1 MTSKSNNSKKQRTSV
16 PLIAN
21 KRQQDM
27 ENDYLT
33 KLELLMS
40 KQENITNQ
48 DKAKIVYELRKQYP
62 VTALVKYLNI
72 PRSTYYNLLKQM
84 SRPDKDADIKVEI
97 QTIFDEHE
105 GRYGYRRIREELA
118 KRGQNVNHK
127 KVLRIMKIL
136 GIKSSSNRKK

>member
-1 MTSKSNNSKKQRTSV
+1 
-16 PLIAN
+16 
-21 KRQQDM
+21 M

-62 VTALVKYLNI
+62 VTALVKYVNI

-136 GIKSSSNRKK
+136 GIKSSSSRKK